1 MNKITLL
8 LTIICFATSTQA
20 QEAAD
25 QKFQAGLVIGYG
37 LSTQKMGTKK
47 IDADGLGGDFT
58 IGANVNIGLTE
69 TIGFNTGA
77 EFDFGTINYKANA
90 DNSVYYY
97 YSDTEMLSNESVD
110 PTALT
115 AGQELY
121 RLEGR
126 QQKPLYL
133 TIPTMFIFR
142 TNFIGYFRYFG
153 KFGLRNSFLLSNK
166 TSDTGVNYMGDI
178 NPVGE
183 ELLGT
188 TTPGDNANMI
198 AKNEMFF
205 FKSAVGLSGGAEW
218 NFSGTTSLVC
228 EFGYYYSFT
237 PTHTNKKEEKAFL
250 FTTDDFGLNPVYF
263 SNQSNQGQFML
274 KASILF

>member
-1 MNKITLL
+1 MKKITLVL
-8 LTIICFATSTQA
+8 AIISFATMSQA

-37 LSTQKMGTKK
+37 ANSQKMGTKK
-47 IDADGLGGDFT
+47 IEADGAGGDFT
-58 IGANVNIGLTE
+58 IGANVQMGLTE
-69 TIGFNTGA
+69 TIGFSTGF
-77 EFDFGTINYKANA
+77 EFDFESIKYKTNP
-90 DNSVYYY
+90 DNSVYYV
-97 YSDTEMLSNESVD
+97 YSDTEILPNSDVD
-110 PTALT
+110 VTALT
-115 AGQELY
+115 SGQNLYEL
-121 RLEGR
+121 ESR

-153 KFGLRNSFLLSNK
+153 KFGLRNSFLLSTK
-166 TSDTGVNYMGDI
+166 I
-178 NPVGE
+178 NDSG
-183 ELLGT
+183 LNIDMAGT
-188 TTPGDNANMI
+188 ATAGDNDNMT

-218 NFSGTTSLVC
+218 NFSGTTCLLM

-237 PTHTNKKEEKAFL
+237 PTHTNKKEENAFL
-250 FTTDDFGLNPVYF
+250 FTADDAFGLNPVYF

>member
-1 MNKITLL
+1 MNKIILILAAFTFST
-8 LTIICFATSTQA
+8 TIQA

-37 LSTQKMGTKK
+37 LNNQKMGTKLLE
-47 IDADGLGGDFT
+47 ADGLGGDFT
-58 IGANVNIGLTE
+58 IGANVNISLTE

-77 EFDFGTINYKANA
+77 EFDFGTIKYKA
-90 DNSVYYY
+90 SETPVYYY
-97 YSDTEMLSNESVD
+97 YNDSELLTNEAVD
-110 PTALT
+110 PSNLT
-115 AGQELY
+115 EGQDLY
-121 RLEGR
+121 RVETR
-126 QQKPLYL
+126 KQKPVYI

-166 TSDTGVNYMGDI
+166 INDTGVNYDFDL
-178 NPVGE
+178 NPVAE

-188 TTPGDNANMI
+188 TENGDNSNMT

-205 FKSAVGLSGGAEW
+205 FKSAVGASGGAEW
-218 NFSGTTSLVC
+218 NFSGTTSLVF

-237 PTHTNKKEEKAFL
+237 PTHTSKKEENAFMFSTGAL
-250 FTTDDFGLNPVYF
+250 GTSQTFF
-263 SNQSNQGQFML
+263 SNQSNQGQYML
-274 KASILF
+274 KVSILF